1 MLSRLTG
8 LRPLAVVA
16 TLALASA
23 SLVACSSAS
32 QQVGGVT
39 ASPVS
44 CAQLQE
50 AYGSFPA
57 GTTVRVATQAGS
69 TEAASLDASLEHF
82 SQCTGLSVVQVESDD
97 VAASLKSDSAQADLA
112 VLPEAGV
119 LPELVDEGLV
129 QPVPETVGANVE
141 LGWDRMWSEAGTVD
155 GTLYA
160 APLTASLD
168 SLVWYSPTAFSRLGY
183 QVPQT
188 WPELVALTSQVAQDH
203 PDGSVT
209 PWCLGLASPDAGEE
223 WLAEAVLQL
232 SGPVAYDQWA
242 TGEDSLDSV
251 DADTAL
257 GELDSLL
264 LADGHVPGGRQAA
277 ESATMQD
284 AAAQLREG
292 QCLMLY
298 APSSVEAL
306 FPVGSVSDDGA
317 SSQPE
322 ETASAAGAAGAGDV
336 LSTFLT
342 PSGGQDEET
351 AYLVGA
357 SMLVSVSGS
366 EAGEAVMAYL
376 TSAQWARAYAAL
388 GTGGTAHHGVE
399 AAQAGSPVAQQVS
412 QILQS
417 RQSVLRLEVADVAT
431 PERVTA
437 LREALTAWAS
447 GQADGA
453 TALSRAEESSAQ

>member
-39 ASPVS
+39 ASPAS

-57 GTTVRVATQAGS
+57 GTTVRVATQAGN

-141 LGWDRMWSEAGTVD
+141 LGWDRMWSEAGTFD

-257 GELDSLL
+257 GELGSLL
-264 LADGHVPGGRQAA
+264 HTDGHVPGGRQEA

-292 QCLMLY
+292 QCLMLH
-298 APSSVEAL
+298 APSAVEAL
-306 FPVGSVSDDGA
+306 FPAGSMSDAGA

-322 ETASAAGAAGAGDV
+322 ETAGAAGAGDV
-336 LSTFLT
+336 LSAFLT

-376 TSAQWARAYAAL
+376 TSAQWAQAYAAL

-453 TALSRAEESSAQ
+453 TVLSRAEESSAQ

>member
-8 LRPLAVVA
+8 PRPLAAVA

-32 QQVGGVT
+32 QPAGGAT
-39 ASPVS
+39 ASPAS
-44 CAQLQE
+44 CSQLQE
-50 AYGSFPA
+50 TYGSFPA
-57 GTTVRVATQAGS
+57 GATVRVATQTGS

-97 VAASLKSDSAQADLA
+97 VAASLGSASTQADLA
-112 VLPEAGV
+112 VLPEVGV
-119 LPELVDEGLV
+119 LPELVDEGLI

-257 GELDSLL
+257 GELGSLL

-292 QCLMLY
+292 QCLMLH

-306 FPVGSVSDDGA
+306 FPAGSMSDAGA

-322 ETASAAGAAGAGDV
+322 ETAGAAGAAGAGDV
-336 LSTFLT
+336 LSAFLT

-376 TSAQWARAYAAL
+376 TSAQWAQAYAAL

>member
-39 ASPVS
+39 ASPAS

-57 GTTVRVATQAGS
+57 GTTVRVATQAGN

-141 LGWDRMWSEAGTVD
+141 LGWDRMWSEAGTFD

-257 GELDSLL
+257 GELGSLL
-264 LADGHVPGGRQAA
+264 HTDGHVPGGRQEA

-292 QCLMLY
+292 QCLMLH
-298 APSSVEAL
+298 APSAVEAL
-306 FPVGSVSDDGA
+306 FPAGSMSDAGA

-322 ETASAAGAAGAGDV
+322 ETAGAAGAGDV
-336 LSTFLT
+336 LSAFLP

-376 TSAQWARAYAAL
+376 TSAQWAQAYAAL

-453 TALSRAEESSAQ
+453 TVLSRAEESSAQ

>member
-1 MLSRLTG
+1 
-8 LRPLAVVA
+8 
-16 TLALASA
+16 
-23 SLVACSSAS
+23 
-32 QQVGGVT
+32 
-39 ASPVS
+39 
-44 CAQLQE
+44 
-50 AYGSFPA
+50 
-57 GTTVRVATQAGS
+57 
-69 TEAASLDASLEHF
+69 
-82 SQCTGLSVVQVESDD
+82 
-97 VAASLKSDSAQADLA
+97 
-112 VLPEAGV
+112 
-119 LPELVDEGLV
+119 
-129 QPVPETVGANVE
+129 
-141 LGWDRMWSEAGTVD
+141 
-155 GTLYA
+155 
-160 APLTASLD
+160 
-168 SLVWYSPTAFSRLGY
+168 GY

-188 WPELVALTSQVAQDH
+188 WPELVALTSQVAQDP

-242 TGEDSLDSV
+242 TGKDSLDSV

-366 EAGEAVMAYL
+366 
-376 TSAQWARAYAAL
+376 
-388 GTGGTAHHGVE
+388 
-399 AAQAGSPVAQQVS
+399 
-412 QILQS
+412 
-417 RQSVLRLEVADVAT
+417 
-431 PERVTA
+431 
-437 LREALTAWAS
+437 
-447 GQADGA
+447 
-453 TALSRAEESSAQ
+453 